1 MIMNNI
7 TEHRDD
13 EASKMGMWI
22 FIFSEIFFFLALF
35 IIYAIYRY
43 INLEAFKL
51 ASLELNVNT
60 GTINTIILLV
70 SSASIAM
77 SISATQK
84 KDKKLSIALVVFTII
99 MAIFFLVNKY
109 FEWTGKI
116 SHGIYPGSEILHQSS
131 NGEILFFGLY
141 YAMTG
146 LHALHIIIGIILMI
160 IVSIKLMNNSIN
172 KENHVL
178 LLNSALYWHL
188 VDLIWIF
195 LFPLFYLIN

>member
-1 MIMNNI
+1 MTNI

-22 FIFSEIFFFLALF
+22 FIFSELFFFLALF
-35 IIYAIYRY
+35 VVYAIYRH

-51 ASLELNVNT
+51 ASLELSIGI
-60 GTINTIILLV
+60 GTLNTIILLI

-77 SISATQK
+77 SISAIQK
-84 KDKKLSIALVVFTII
+84 KDKKLSIILVIITII
-99 MAIFFLVNKY
+99 LAIIFLINKY

-116 SHGIYPGSEILHQSS
+116 SHGIYPGSEILHSASQ
-131 NGEILFFGLY
+131 GEILFFGLY

-146 LHALHIIIGIILMI
+146 LHALHIIIGIILMS
-160 IVSIKLMNNSIN
+160 IVCKNISDN
-172 KENHVL
+172 KIDNTNYVL
-178 LLNSALYWHL
+178 LLNCGLYWHL